1 MASRGEAAGVRYRR
15 AGCATD
21 REVVVVAAVLVA
33 GSEKAAAH
41 RLGLS
46 HSTVKHRLANAR
58 TKVGAE
64 TTAQLVWIL
73 APQLPEPEGTALW
86 TSSPETAV
94 AILWSP
100 LVGWALAD
108 TSPRRWAALS
118 TFVIVPGAWDTPAT
132 MEPLVE
138 PLESA
143 GHKVI
148 IVDLP
153 CDDAAA
159 TLEQYA
165 DAVRAVLPDD
175 LADVVLVGY
184 SFGGFTA
191 TRIAVEHPELPVV
204 YVAAWIP
211 RSGASVLDLFIGSD
225 PFADADEDAGMAA
238 FGGLV
243 VSAGPGRCALNID
256 QYVAAA
262 DPAERDAVRAYLE
275 RTQRPQ
281 GIAVLRQK
289 WHGDLPTSVRRTYI
303 LTTADTLV
311 PPDLQ
316 RVMAASVDA
325 EIVEI
330 ATGHGPFREQPQRLA
345 ELLVAATC

>member
-1 MASRGEAAGVRYRR
+1 M
-15 AGCATD
+15 
-21 REVVVVAAVLVA
+21 
-33 GSEKAAAH
+33 
-41 RLGLS
+41 
-46 HSTVKHRLANAR
+46 
-58 TKVGAE
+58 
-64 TTAQLVWIL
+64 
-73 APQLPEPEGTALW
+73 
-86 TSSPETAV
+86 
-94 AILWSP
+94 
-100 LVGWALAD
+100 
-108 TSPRRWAALS
+108 S

-132 MEPLVE
+132 LEPLIE

-143 GHKVI
+143 GHAVT

-153 CDDAAA
+153 CDDADA

-165 DAVRAVLPDD
+165 DAVRAVLPED

-191 TRIAVEHPELPVV
+191 TRIARERPALPVI
-204 YVAAWIP
+204 YIAAWIP
-211 RSGASVLDLFIGSD
+211 RPGASVLDIFMGSD
-225 PFADADEDAGMAA
+225 PFAGGDEAAGIAA

-243 VSAGPGRCALNID
+243 VSAGPGRCALNIE

-262 DPAERDAVRAYLE
+262 EPAEREAVRTYLE

-281 GIAVLRQK
+281 GIAALRER
-289 WHGDLPTSVRRTYI
+289 WEGDLPMSARRTYI

-316 RVMAASVDA
+316 RTMAASLDA

-345 ELLVAATC
+345 ELLIAASGR

>member
-1 MASRGEAAGVRYRR
+1 M
-15 AGCATD
+15 
-21 REVVVVAAVLVA
+21 
-33 GSEKAAAH
+33 
-41 RLGLS
+41 
-46 HSTVKHRLANAR
+46 
-58 TKVGAE
+58 
-64 TTAQLVWIL
+64 
-73 APQLPEPEGTALW
+73 
-86 TSSPETAV
+86 
-94 AILWSP
+94 
-100 LVGWALAD
+100 
-108 TSPRRWAALS
+108 S
-118 TFVIVPGAWDTPAT
+118 TFVIVPGAWDTPAA
-132 MEPLVE
+132 MEPLIE
-138 PLESA
+138 PMESA
-143 GHKVI
+143 GHAVI
-148 IVDLP
+148 VVDLP

-165 DAVRAVLPDD
+165 DAVRAALPDG

-191 TRIAVEHPELPVV
+191 TRIAGEHPELPVV

-225 PFADADEDAGMAA
+225 PFADADEDAGIAA
-238 FGGLV
+238 FGGLI

-262 DPAERDAVRAYLE
+262 DPTERDEVRSYLE

-281 GIAVLRQK
+281 GIPALRQK
-289 WHGDLPTSVRRTYI
+289 WHGALPTSARCTYI

-311 PPDLQ
+311 PPELQ

-330 ATGHGPFREQPQRLA
+330 ATGHGAFREQPQRLA
-345 ELLVAATC
+345 KLLVAATR